1 MKYRAIALAIG
12 LAVSTLAQH
21 ESQSAAVGTW
31 KQSLSKS
38 KYSPGPAPT
47 IPATLK
53 IEAVQGGE
61 KVSVDGVGADGNAA
75 SWSYT
80 VTYDGKPTS
89 VSGSPYGDMVAFK
102 KGDPRKTTIT
112 YTRNGK
118 VSRTSIRTVSTDAKT
133 LTIVAKGTTANGQQ
147 YNNVTVFEKQ

>member
-1 MKYRAIALAIG
+1 MKYRAIALIIG
-12 LAVSTLAQH
+12 LAVSTLAQP

-38 KYSPGPAPT
+38 KYNPGPAPT

-53 IEAVQGGE
+53 IETVEGGE
-61 KVSVDGVGADGNAA
+61 KVSVDGVGADGKAA

-80 VTYDGKPTS
+80 ASYDGKPTS
-89 VSGSPYGDMVAFK
+89 VSGSPYGDMVARK
-102 KGDPRKTTIT
+102 KIDARKTTTT

-118 VSRTSIRTVSTDAKT
+118 VSRTSTITVSKDGKT
-133 LTIVAKGTTANGQQ
+133 LTVAAKGTTANDQQ
-147 YNNVTVFEKQ
+147 YSNVTVFEKQ

>member
-1 MKYRAIALAIG
+1 MKYRIIALAIG

-21 ESQSAAVGTW
+21 ENQNAAVGTW

-47 IPATLK
+47 IPTTVK
-53 IEAVQGGE
+53 IESVEGGE
-61 KVSVDGVGADGNAA
+61 KVSVDGIGSDGKAT
-75 SWSYT
+75 SYSYT
-80 VTYDGKPTS
+80 VKYDGTPTS

-102 KGDPRKTTIT
+102 KRNDREVAQT

-118 VSRTSIRTVSTDAKT
+118 VSRTSMRTVSKDGKT
-133 LTIVAKGTTANGQQ
+133 LTIVSKGTTANGQQ
-147 YNNVTVFEKQ
+147 YNNVSVLEKQ

>member
-1 MKYRAIALAIG
+1 
-12 LAVSTLAQH
+12 VAQP
-21 ESQSAAVGTW
+21 ETQSAAVGTW

-38 KYSPGPAPT
+38 KYNPGPAPS

-53 IEAVQGGE
+53 IEAEEGAE
-61 KVSVDGVGADGNAA
+61 RVSVDGVGADGKAA

-80 VTYDGKPTS
+80 ATYDGKPTS
-89 VSGSPYGDMVAFK
+89 VSGSPYGDMVARK
-102 KGDPRKTTIT
+102 RSGAQKTTTT

-118 VSRTSIRTVSTDAKT
+118 VSRTATSTVSKDGKT
-133 LTIVAKGTTANGQQ
+133 LTIVSKGTTANGQQ

>member
-1 MKYRAIALAIG
+1 MKCRAITLAVG
-12 LAVSTLAQH
+12 LAVSTLAQPQG
-21 ESQSAAVGTW
+21 QSAAVGTW

-53 IEAVQGGE
+53 IEAVDGGE
-61 KVSVDGVGADGNAA
+61 KLSVDGVGADGKAA

-80 VTYDGKPTS
+80 VKYDGTPSS

-102 KGDPRKTTIT
+102 KHNDREVAQT

-118 VSRTSIRTVSTDAKT
+118 VSRTSIRTVSKDGKT
-133 LTIVAKGTTANGQQ
+133 LTVAAKGTTANGQQ
-147 YNNVTVFEKQ
+147 YKNVSVFERQ